1 MVSLYQPPI
10 GAEVTAIDTPA
21 LLLNYGRLTANID
34 RMAAFVATTQVKL
47 RPHCKTHKCVE
58 IARLQLDAGA
68 TGITCATL
76 GEAEALANGD
86 VGDILIANQI
96 VGPIK
101 IARLVRLAGRC
112 VVAVAVDDLENV
124 RQLSLA
130 AVSAGVT
137 IRCYV
142 EVNIMNRCGV
152 EAGEPALELA
162 RLVAT
167 RDGLVF
173 AGIQA
178 YEGHLQKIMP
188 FSEREARVQR
198 EMRGALEARDLIE
211 AAGLPV
217 DEVSGGGTGTSSIT
231 ARLPW
236 MTELQAGSY
245 ATMDAR
251 YASVSGVEFQNAL
264 TVLAT
269 VVSRP
274 KSDTAVVDAGLKA
287 VTPEHGDPVVLID
300 GATWE
305 RFMEEHGVLLL
316 TGEAR
321 HLRVGDKIELVPGH
335 GCTTINLHDRFHVMK
350 DGHLVALWSVAAHG
364 YSQ

>member
-1 MVSLYQPPI
+1 
-10 GAEVTAIDTPA
+10 
-21 LLLNYGRLTANID
+21 
-34 RMAAFVATTQVKL
+34 
-47 RPHCKTHKCVE
+47 
-58 IARLQLDAGA
+58 LQLDAGA

-101 IARLVRLAGRC
+101 IARLVRLARRC

-198 EMRGALEARDLIE
+198 EMRGALEA
-211 AAGLPV
+211 
-217 DEVSGGGTGTSSIT
+217 
-231 ARLPW
+231 
-236 MTELQAGSY
+236 
-245 ATMDAR
+245 
-251 YASVSGVEFQNAL
+251 
-264 TVLAT
+264 
-269 VVSRP
+269 
-274 KSDTAVVDAGLKA
+274 
-287 VTPEHGDPVVLID
+287 
-300 GATWE
+300 
-305 RFMEEHGVLLL
+305 
-316 TGEAR
+316 
-321 HLRVGDKIELVPGH
+321 
-335 GCTTINLHDRFHVMK
+335 
-350 DGHLVALWSVAAHG
+350 SVAF
-364 YSQ
+364 SK

>member
-1 MVSLYQPPI
+1 MPVPPASLAPHSAKRKLSPTGMSATSLLPI
-10 GAEVTAIDTPA
+10 
-21 LLLNYGRLTANID
+21 RSW
-34 RMAAFVATTQVKL
+34 
-47 RPHCKTHKCVE
+47 
-58 IARLQLDAGA
+58 
-68 TGITCATL
+68 
-76 GEAEALANGD
+76 
-86 VGDILIANQI
+86 
-96 VGPIK
+96 GPIK

-167 RDGLVF
+167 RDGLMF

-245 ATMDAR
+245 ATMDAS

-274 KSDTAVVDAGLKA
+274 SRTR
-287 VTPEHGDPVVLID
+287 P
-300 GATWE
+300 
-305 RFMEEHGVLLL
+305 
-316 TGEAR
+316 
-321 HLRVGDKIELVPGH
+321 
-335 GCTTINLHDRFHVMK
+335 
-350 DGHLVALWSVAAHG
+350 
-364 YSQ
+364 